1 LPSAVNTQPSTRL
14 HHPRYWPTWLAL
26 GVLRLFEP
34 LPYGLLLWL
43 GRRLGDLLLLL
54 PLNFVRIAQRNLEL
68 CLPEKSPAE
77 RAAILR
83 AHFRSVGIGL
93 FETAISWWS
102 PDSRIVKLTNLE
114 GEEHLQAAL
123 ARGRGAILL
132 SAHFT
137 TLEIGARALC
147 ARVAASIMYRPTSNL
162 VLENFLMRN
171 RGRRARRAI
180 PRDDIRTLI
189 SALKNNEPVW
199 YAPDQSYR
207 KKGAE
212 MVPLFGIPAA
222 TNTATSRLA
231 RMTGAAVLP
240 YFPERL
246 PGSRG
251 YRMIIQPALANFP
264 SDSPAADAQHFNELI
279 EEQVRVVPEQYLW
292 IHRRFK
298 GLTPDYP
305 DYYAKRAGVAGH
317 KPGAHPPVR

>member
-1 LPSAVNTQPSTRL
+1 MPPTDNAQRTTASLL
-14 HHPRYWPTWLAL
+14 HPRYWPTWLAL

-34 LPYGLLLWL
+34 LPFPLLLWL
-43 GRRLGDLLLLL
+43 GRRVGDLLVVL
-54 PLNFVRIAQRNLEL
+54 PLSFVRIARCNLDL
-68 CLPEKSPAE
+68 CLPEKSAQE
-77 RAAILR
+77 RKRILR
-83 AHFRSVGIGL
+83 EHFRSVGIGL

-102 PDSRIVKLTNLE
+102 SDERIRRLTQLE
-114 GEEHLQAAL
+114 GREHLDAAL
-123 ARGRGAILL
+123 ARGKGAILL

-147 ARVAASIMYRPTSNL
+147 ARIAASIMYRPTSNL

-180 PRDDIRTLI
+180 PRDDVRTLVA
-189 SALKNNEPVW
+189 ALKNNEPVW

-212 MVPLFGIPAA
+212 MVQFFGIPAA

-251 YRMIIQPALANFP
+251 YRMIIQPMLEDFP
-264 SDSPAADAQHFNELI
+264 TKDPVADAQRFNGSI
-279 EEQVRVVPEQYLW
+279 EAQVRAVPEQYLW

-305 DYYAKRAGVAGH
+305 DYYKR
-317 KPGAHPPVR
+317 K

>member
-1 LPSAVNTQPSTRL
+1 M
-14 HHPRYWPTWLAL
+14 H
-26 GVLRLFEP
+26 
-34 LPYGLLLWL
+34 
-43 GRRLGDLLLLL
+43 
-54 PLNFVRIAQRNLEL
+54 IARRNLEL
-68 CLPEKSPAE
+68 CLPELPVAE
-77 RAAILR
+77 REQILR
-83 AHFRSVGIGL
+83 EHFRSLGVGI

-102 PDSRIVKLTNLE
+102 SDARIRKLTRLE

-137 TLEIGARALC
+137 TLEIGARAL
-147 ARVAASIMYRPTSNL
+147 ASRIATSIMYRPTRNV
-162 VLENFLMRN
+162 VLERFLMRN
-171 RGRRARRAI
+171 RGLRAKRAI

-189 SALKNNEPVW
+189 TALKSNEPVW

-212 MVPLFGIPAA
+212 MVQFFHLPAA

-251 YRMIIQPALANFP
+251 YRMVIQPMLENFP
-264 SDSPAADAQHFNELI
+264 TDDPAADARRFNELI
-279 EEQVRVVPEQYLW
+279 EAQVRRVPAQYLW

-305 DYYAKRAGVAGH
+305 DYYKL
-317 KPGAHPPVR
+317 